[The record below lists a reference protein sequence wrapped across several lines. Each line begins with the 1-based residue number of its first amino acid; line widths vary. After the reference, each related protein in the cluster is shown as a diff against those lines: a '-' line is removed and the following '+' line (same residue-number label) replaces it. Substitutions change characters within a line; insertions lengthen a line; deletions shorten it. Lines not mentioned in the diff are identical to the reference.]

1 MKQIYYLL
9 FILSFTSCRL
19 YKRDLLFRA
28 DKEKEKEFF
37 EMSKKIITPKNY
49 LISKNDLIDFS
60 LVTNKGEILIDP
72 TSELSKQTASSAG
85 AGSVGAKYLVQG
97 DGFVDLPILGRVN
110 LDSLTLHQCDSLLA
124 SLYSKYYLDPFVKTK
139 VSSRRVYIVGIGIGS
154 VAGGGSSGGGR
165 VLELDHENTS
175 LMEILSRIGG
185 ASAFSFMNRI
195 KIIRGDLKNP
205 VIFTVDI
212 TKWNSFQSS
221 NLIIEP
227 NDIIYIEPVKRPVFD
242 FVRDISILTQFSTI
256 ILTVILLFRL

>member
-9 FILSFTSCRL
+9 FILSFTSCKL

-72 TSELSKQTASSAG
+72 TSELSKQTASYSG

-124 SLYSKYYLDPFVKTK
+124 SLYSNYYLDPFVKTK
-139 VSSRRVYIVGIGIGS
+139 VSSRRVYVMGIGAGAISGGS
-154 VAGGGSSGGGR
+154 IGGGGK
-165 VLELDHENTS
+165 VLELDHENTT
-175 LMEILSRIGG
+175 LMEIIAKIGG
-185 ASAFSFMNRI
+185 VSAFSFINRI

-205 VIFTVDI
+205 VIFTIDI
-212 TKWNSFQSS
+212 TKWNSFQAS

-242 FVRDISILTQFSTI
+242 FVRDFSLISQFSTI
-256 ILTVILLFRL
+256 VFTIIVLFRL